1 MIIKNISGVT
11 KYFSIGHR
19 SGLGSRFSRGRELAN
34 GASAT
39 FGNDSKAVSDAR
51 ELALAGEIEIVD
63 GPAVAA
69 EQGSVNK
76 PAATQLLIAAAG
88 PSNGDFVILNGVK
101 FLYAA
106 VTGTAVAPVIW
117 AGAAAIAATAM
128 NTLRTAVN
136 AHATVGVKLGANLT
150 IGADTVALI
159 TASAGANITVGAN
172 YAISK
177 SGANITVA
185 ATLTN
190 GAKGHVKEAS
200 VTTYTVTADDNT
212 AGKWIIPTGLKSTPS
227 NFIVQVNR
235 AGAILPTLACTFVF
249 EATTKGNLVVDD
261 SGASTL
267 AAADVITIW
276 AHGA

>member
-19 SGLGSRFSRGRELAN
+19 SGLGSRFSRGRELTN

-76 PAATQLLIAAAG
+76 PAAGKILIAGAG
-88 PSNGDFVILNGVK
+88 PSNADWVILNGVK

-106 VTGTAVAPVIW
+106 SSATAVAPVIW
-117 AGAAAIAATAM
+117 AGAAAIGATAM

-136 AHATVGVKLGANLT
+136 AHSTVGVKIGANLT
-150 IGADTVALI
+150 IGADTAALI
-159 TASAGANITVGAN
+159 TASAGADITVGAS
-172 YAISK
+172 YAITR
-177 SGANITVA
+177 SGGNITIP

-190 GAKGHVKEAS
+190 GAKGHAKEAS
-200 VTTYTVTADDNT
+200 VTTYTVSNADNT
-212 AGKWIIPTGLKSTPS
+212 AGKWIIPTGLLSTPS
-227 NFIVQVNR
+227 NFIVQVRR

-249 EATTKGNLVVDD
+249 EATTKEIGR
-261 SGASTL
+261 
-267 AAADVITIW
+267 
-276 AHGA
+276 AHV